1 MTTRRGGGHVLRR
14 TARLVV
20 AAGASAALAHA
31 LPAATSLPSLRRQ
44 LFPGLAGVGTPDH
57 VALTFDDGPDR
68 LSTPH
73 FLRLLE
79 RRRVHATFFL
89 LGRMAMR
96 APHVVTQIR
105 DAGHEIGL
113 HGYDH
118 RCLLARG
125 PGETFD
131 DLARGRDALVAAGAA
146 PPRWYRPPY
155 GVLTT
160 AATIA
165 AARLELRPVLW
176 TAWGRDWSARATETS
191 VFGTVAKDLRGGGTI
206 LLHDSDC
213 TSAVGS
219 WKNTL
224 AALPR
229 LLEHCDRR
237 MWTVGPLRDHQ
248 VSEPAP
254 RR

>member
-1 MTTRRGGGHVLRR
+1 LTTRRGGGHVVRR
-14 TARLVV
+14 AARV
-20 AAGASAALAHA
+20 AAAVGGSVAVAHA
-31 LPAATSLPSLRRQ
+31 LPAVTSLPSLRRQ
-44 LFPGLAGVGTPDH
+44 LFPALAGIGAPDH
-57 VALTFDDGPDR
+57 VALTFDDGPDP

-89 LGRMAMR
+89 LGRMAVR
-96 APHVVTQIR
+96 APHLVAEIR

-125 PGETFD
+125 PVDTYD
-131 DLARGRDALVAAGAA
+131 DVARGRDALIAAGAA

-160 AATIA
+160 ATTVA

-176 TAWGRDWSARATETS
+176 TAWGRDWSARATPAS
-191 VFGTVAKDLRGGGTI
+191 VFATVAKDLHGGGTI

-229 LLEHCDRR
+229 LLDHCERH
-237 MWTVGPLRDHQ
+237 MWTVGPLADHK
-248 VSEPAP
+248 VS
-254 RR
+254 